1 MGTRLRLG
9 VALAWAL
16 VGRPAAAQILT
27 PITDR
32 DYAIDLY
39 QGPVL
44 GSARIVGMGGA
55 SVAVASGSSGLLVN
69 PAAVAVWPA
78 TSTGHWDWDV
88 HFDYLNRLPG
98 EDLDNNGV
106 ADANAEL
113 DLAPFGTAGAAGR
126 WGPWAMGVAL
136 SLNQEALPAADE
148 TMPDLLARSL
158 VARIGVGVNLLHDT
172 LAIGASIK
180 IGTFEILRDA
190 ESGPDPK
197 LFEVS
202 GGAVEVGSIWAP
214 AGHDFRLGA
223 TMSTPLAGDDQVELA
238 PDECDPSNCY
248 GYILPNRV
256 TAPWHLAV
264 GGAWRFGPTRW
275 NRKVESRWRDERSLL
290 VAADLWITG
299 TTRDGYGIGAFAQ
312 QQLQRSGQDISLSGR
327 VGAEYEWIPGWLRIR
342 AGSYWEPGRFAEVP
356 GRFHLT
362 LGAEARFYAFRLWG
376 SGYRLMFG
384 LTADGAEG
392 YGNGGVTI
400 GFWH

>member
-1 MGTRLRLG
+1 MGTRAWIA
-9 VALAWAL
+9 VALAWTVLA
-16 VGRPAAAQILT
+16 PEAAAQVLT
-27 PITDR
+27 PITDS

-78 TSTGHWDWDV
+78 TSTGSWDWDI

-106 ADANAEL
+106 ADSNAEL

-126 WGPWAMGVAL
+126 WGMWAAGLAF
-136 SLNQEALPAADE
+136 SLNQEALPSADD

-158 VARIGVGVNLLHDT
+158 VARLGVGVSLLSNT
-172 LAIGASIK
+172 LAIGATLK
-180 IGTFEILRDA
+180 IGSFAIHRD
-190 ESGPDPK
+190 EPRTPQ

-202 GGAVEVGSIWAP
+202 GGAIEVGALWSP
-214 AGHDFRLGA
+214 ALQDFRIGA
-223 TMSTPLAGDDQVELA
+223 TLSSPLSGDDRVETA
-238 PDECDPSNCY
+238 PEECDPSDCY
-248 GYILPNRV
+248 GYILPDRV

-264 GGAWRFGPTRW
+264 GGAWRFARARW
-275 NRKVESRWRDERSLL
+275 NKKVHSRWRDERSVL
-290 VAADLWITG
+290 VAADLWVTG
-299 TTRDGYGIGAFAQ
+299 TTDDGYGIGAFAQ
-312 QQLQRSGQDISLSGR
+312 RQLQRSGRDISLSGR
-327 VGAEYEWIPGWLRIR
+327 VGVEYEWIPGWLRIR
-342 AGSYWEPGRFAEVP
+342 GGSYWEPGRFAEVP
-356 GRFHLT
+356 GRLHLT

-376 SGYRLMFG
+376 SRYRLMFG

-392 YGNGGVTI
+392 YGNGGVTL
-400 GFWH
+400 GLWH